1 MCRRERSSQ
10 TSAATCK
17 PPGWRGL
24 GERPPYRAISR
35 ASENNRVSTPQSAD
49 SSLNLPPSTY
59 LAREWDLLESHVVVG
74 LIPGGSSDVALCAD
88 LASLAHNHFDRCDLL
103 RRRVTHNGARTGLA
117 TMAAEAPNPD
127 FKKKFTDWPLCGIG
141 LRSISQGST
150 TRHRHDR
157 AQTTRLFPRVRHS
170 GGRRRTIHHVGFERP
185 TMNALTARTRFGRL
199 GTRQDTIAASAFY

>member
-1 MCRRERSSQ
+1 M
-10 TSAATCK
+10 
-17 PPGWRGL
+17 
-24 GERPPYRAISR
+24 
-35 ASENNRVSTPQSAD
+35 
-49 SSLNLPPSTY
+49 
-59 LAREWDLLESHVVVG
+59 VG

-88 LASLAHNHFDRCDLL
+88 LASLAHNHFDRRDLL

-117 TMAAEAPNPD
+117 TMAAEAPHPRLQ
-127 FKKKFTDWPLCGIG
+127 KKFTDWPLCGIS

-185 TMNALTARTRFGRL
+185 TMNAVTAALRFGLL
-199 GTRQDTIAASAFY
+199 GTRQDTIVAFAFY